1 MRTLN
6 AHVAISLVLTLALP
20 TLGLAEGASAQIGEA
35 VYRNNC
41 ALCHQTG
48 AQGLAGQFPRLAGRI
63 AAIAAIPAGR
73 EYLIEVLLNGMAGRI
88 TVDDTP
94 IQGGVMPSF
103 RTLSDEQIAA
113 VLSYLAGLPPSASK
127 PLRFRA
133 VESAALRQQPQI
145 APTAMR
151 ERREELHLA
160 GAVQ

>member
-1 MRTLN
+1 VRTPK
-6 AHVAISLVLTLALP
+6 AHVAISLVLTVALP
-20 TLGLAEGASAQIGEA
+20 TLGLAEGASAQMGEA

-48 AQGLAGQFPRLAGRI
+48 AQGLAGQFPRLTGRI
-63 AAIAAIPAGR
+63 AAIAATHAGR

-94 IQGGVMPSF
+94 IQGVMPSF

-113 VLSYLAGLPPSASK
+113 VLSYLTGLPPSANK
-127 PLRFRA
+127 LVRFR
-133 VESAALRQQPQI
+133 VMEPAALRQQPQI

-151 ERREELHLA
+151 ERREELHRA
-160 GAVQ
+160 GAVP

>member
-1 MRTLN
+1 MRTLK
-6 AHVAISLVLTLALP
+6 AHVAILLVLTLALP
-20 TLGLAEGASAQIGEA
+20 ALGLADGASAEMGEA

-63 AAIAAIPAGR
+63 AAIAAIHAGR

-94 IQGGVMPSF
+94 VQGVMPSF

-113 VLSYLAGLPPSASK
+113 VLSYLAGLPPGASK
-127 PLRFRA
+127 SVRFR
-133 VESAALRQQPQI
+133 VMEPAALRQQPQI

-151 ERREELHLA
+151 ERREELHRA
-160 GAVQ
+160 GAVP

>member
-1 MRTLN
+1 M
-6 AHVAISLVLTLALP
+6 
-20 TLGLAEGASAQIGEA
+20 GEA

-63 AAIAAIPAGR
+63 AAIATAHAGR

-94 IQGGVMPSF
+94 IQGVMPSF

-113 VLSYLAGLPPSASK
+113 VLSYLAGLAPSAGR
-127 PLRFRA
+127 PVAFR
-133 VESAALRQQPQI
+133 VIELAALRQQPQI
-145 APTAMR
+145 TPTAMR
-151 ERREELHLA
+151 ERREELHRA
-160 GAVQ
+160 GTVP

>member
-1 MRTLN
+1 MRTLK
-6 AHVAISLVLTLALP
+6 AHVAISLVLLVLP
-20 TLGLAEGASAQIGEA
+20 TLSLAEGVSAQMGEA
-35 VYRNNC
+35 VYRDNC

-63 AAIAAIPAGR
+63 AATAATHAGR

-94 IQGGVMPSF
+94 IQGVMPSF

-113 VLSYLAGLPPSASK
+113 VLSYLAGLAPSARK
-127 PLRFRA
+127 PVRFR
-133 VESAALRQQPQI
+133 VIESAALRQQPQI

-151 ERREELHLA
+151 ERREDLHRA
-160 GAVQ
+160 GAVP